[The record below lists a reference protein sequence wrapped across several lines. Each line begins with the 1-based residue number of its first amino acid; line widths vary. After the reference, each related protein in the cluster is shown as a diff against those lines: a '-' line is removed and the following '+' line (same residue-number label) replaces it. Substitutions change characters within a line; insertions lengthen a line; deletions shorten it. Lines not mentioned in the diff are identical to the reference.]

1 MRSGWRSTSGAISRP
16 SRRRPPAGAERV
28 PGVVLPGMPNLHSHA
43 FQRAMAGLAER
54 LEPGEASFWSWRT
67 VMYRFLERIGPDELR
82 AIAAQLYVEMLE
94 AGYTAVG
101 EFHYLHHQR
110 DGRPYAD
117 LAELSWAILE
127 AQRERHRPDPSAGA
141 VHGGAS
147 AARARGRAAPFR
159 ARLDRFGHLIELA

>member
-1 MRSGWRSTSGAISRP
+1 MSVGA
-16 SRRRPPAGAERV
+16 PPAGAERV

-82 AIAAQLYVEMLE
+82 AIASQLYVEMLE

-110 DGRPYAD
+110 DGAPTPIRRSCPGR
-117 LAELSWAILE
+117 SS
-127 AQRERHRPDPSAGA
+127 RRSARA
-141 VHGGAS
+141 AS
-147 AARARGRAAPFR
+147 A
-159 ARLDRFGHLIELA
+159 